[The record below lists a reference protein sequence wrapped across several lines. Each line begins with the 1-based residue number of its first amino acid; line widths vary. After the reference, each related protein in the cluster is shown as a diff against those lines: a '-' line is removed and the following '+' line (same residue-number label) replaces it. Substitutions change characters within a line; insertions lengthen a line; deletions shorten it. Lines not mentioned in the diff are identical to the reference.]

1 MSESLGQNTTAH
13 GPLAD
18 QTALVIF
25 SGGQDSATCL
35 AWALERFGHVRT
47 LGFDY
52 GQRHSVEL
60 GCRQNLRQG
69 MAALKPLWGQRL
81 GPDCLLDIDLFR
93 QLANTALTSSAP
105 IEEHGPDGLP
115 TTFVPGRNLI
125 FILHAA
131 AWAYGLGI
139 SHMVLGVCQSDYSG
153 YPDCR
158 DDSIKAMQVALN
170 TGMGANYALH
180 TPLMW
185 RSKKDAWTLACSLG
199 GSALVDLIVEES
211 HTCYAGQRGERHAWG
226 YGCGQCPACRLRAA
240 GYAEYVAACQTESE
254 KPCPKNS

>member
-1 MSESLGQNTTAH
+1 MSTYSRQSEALLS
-13 GPLAD
+13 PLAE

-35 AWALERFGHVRT
+35 AWALDRFGSVRT

-60 GCRQNLRQG
+60 ACRENIRQK
-69 MAALKPLWGQRL
+69 MAALNPQWQQRL

-93 QLANTALTSSAP
+93 QLANTALTSTTP
-105 IEEHGPDGLP
+105 IEENGPEGLP
-115 TTFVPGRNLI
+115 NTFVPGRNLI

-131 AWAYGLGI
+131 AWAYGQDI
-139 SHMVLGVCQSDYSG
+139 RHMVLGVCQSDYSG

-170 TGMGANYALH
+170 TGMAANFVLH

-185 RSKKDAWTLACSLG
+185 RSKKDAWTLARSLG
-199 GSALVDLIVEES
+199 GPALVDLIVEES
-211 HTCYAGQRGERHAWG
+211 HTCYAGQRGSRHAWG

-240 GYAEYVAACQTESE
+240 GYTEYMTSRLQESE
-254 KPCPKNS
+254 EPCPKNN